1 MNHEPAPDA
10 PDLSATAAPRRRR
23 AATIRDVAQ
32 AAGVS
37 TATVSKFLNGGQR
50 FTREVEERV
59 AQAVRD
65 LGYSSNPMARG
76 MITGRTGNIGIVVL
90 DVRNPHFTSLIR
102 GASRPAAEAGLNLL
116 FADIAEGLAPELPT
130 LQALSRRVDGLIVSA
145 RLSDEALAWLGTSD
159 MPVVYYGG
167 PPAQQDCSSV
177 GIDNRAAAAMLGRHL
192 RELGHR
198 RLRYVGFSGA
208 RWSQERWLGLQQ
220 AFEGSG
226 AGLHRHD
233 VAEASAD
240 EGERIA
246 SEVLLGADAPDAVVA
261 YNDLI
266 ALGLL
271 GQAQALGLSVP
282 RDVSITGFDN
292 IVYGRYTSP
301 ALTTVDSGSEQTG
314 ERAMR
319 RLIARIGGDPAARSG
334 HELIASRVIVR
345 GSTLGRPAVSRGEG
359 RTR

>member
-1 MNHEPAPDA
+1 MKTPSPEDPISSAPADPHA
-10 PDLSATAAPRRRR
+10 RRR

-59 AQAVRD
+59 AQAVSE

-145 RLSDEALAWLGTSD
+145 RLSDASLDWLTACGV
-159 MPVVYYGG
+159 PVVFYGG
-167 PPAQQDCSSV
+167 PPSARACFSV

-198 RLRYVGFSGA
+198 HVGYVGFGGA
-208 RWSQERWLGLQQ
+208 RWSGDRWLGLCQ
-220 AFEGSG
+220 AFEGST
-226 AGLHRHD
+226 ARLSRHD
-233 VAEASAD
+233 VQAATAD
-240 EGERIA
+240 EGERVA
-246 SEVLLGADAPDAVVA
+246 SEVLLRDDPPDAVVA

-282 RDVSITGFDN
+282 ADVSIAGFDN
-292 IVYGRYTSP
+292 IVYGGYMRP
-301 ALTTVDSGSEQTG
+301 GLTTVDTGSELTG
-314 ERAMR
+314 EVAMR
-319 RLIARIGGDPAARSG
+319 QLIERVRGETALQPGHEVIAARVV
-334 HELIASRVIVR
+334 AR
-345 GSTLGRPAVSRGEG
+345 GSTAARRPVVR
-359 RTR
+359 

>member
-1 MNHEPAPDA
+1 M
-10 PDLSATAAPRRRR
+10 
-23 AATIRDVAQ
+23 V
-32 AAGVS
+32 GVCDGDW
-37 TATVSKFLNGGQR
+37 L
-50 FTREVEERV
+50 
-59 AQAVRD
+59 AVT
-65 LGYSSNPMARG
+65 P
-76 MITGRTGNIGIVVL
+76 
-90 DVRNPHFTSLIR
+90 
-102 GASRPAAEAGLNLL
+102 
-116 FADIAEGLAPELPT
+116 
-130 LQALSRRVDGLIVSA
+130 IVSDGVRVGDA
-145 RLSDEALAWLGTSD
+145 DAGTQAPATHASVASAQQ
-159 MPVVYYGG
+159 MHTGG

-226 AGLHRHD
+226 AELHRHD

-282 RDVSITGFDN
+282 REVSLTGFDN
-292 IVYGRYTSP
+292 IGYGRYTSP